1 MQLLKA
7 CGPPSWRGIGTLLM
21 QLLRQGLGSRISAS
35 MAAPEGWR
43 LEWPHDR
50 WQDDFDGEKEYG
62 GRAPAPFFRG
72 FVRPNRTPQ
81 QEILVVFVPNRLL
94 SALGRSLLMTSQFW
108 NASDCDQT
116 IGGWHPA
123 PLVRHNW
130 SGSHE
135 SSA

>member
-50 WQDDFDGEKEYG
+50 WQDDFDGEKEFG
-62 GRAPAPFFRG
+62 GRASVPFFRG
-72 FVRPNRTPQ
+72 VVRPNRTP
-81 QEILVVFVPNRLL
+81 NKK
-94 SALGRSLLMTSQFW
+94 SLLFSFPTGF
-108 NASDCDQT
+108 
-116 IGGWHPA
+116 
-123 PLVRHNW
+123 
-130 SGSHE
+130 
-135 SSA
+135 